1 MRILSREIEIKTVNL
16 QKYNINSTNT
26 GKDMGLIGSV
36 IGAGAS
42 VAGGIAA
49 SKLQAQNIKALE
61 EQQKELRAQ
70 KAESKAHRDAAMYA
84 GESAEDM
91 AAKTNMKEIMAE
103 SIQAA
108 SNNVVGSTP
117 EAAAL
122 AKQQA
127 AQQVGQ
133 MGQQQA
139 VQRQQRKS
147 QAWTEGQQEQQ
158 QWQNYINATTD
169 KMNQA
174 RSAQA
179 QAIQQAAAGVSQ
191 AANGMSF
198 GGASLGKMPL

>member
-1 MRILSREIEIKTVNL
+1 
-16 QKYNINSTNT
+16 
-26 GKDMGLIGSV
+26 MGLIGSV

-179 QAIQQAAAGVSQ
+179 QAIQQAAAGVAQ